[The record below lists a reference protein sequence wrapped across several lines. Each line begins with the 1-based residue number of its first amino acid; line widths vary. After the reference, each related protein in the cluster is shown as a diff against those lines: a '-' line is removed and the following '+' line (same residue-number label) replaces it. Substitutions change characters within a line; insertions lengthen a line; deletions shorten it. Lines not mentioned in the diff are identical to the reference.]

1 MCNNS
6 YQLLKVEM
14 TCGVN
19 ISNITTGP
27 PLVTHASIVKN
38 RTNAGTF
45 RLLKGVFS
53 FLEVYFFQTLSII
66 R

>member
-1 MCNNS
+1 
-6 YQLLKVEM
+6 M

-53 FLEVYFFQTLSII
+53 FLEVYFLQTLSII